1 MDLDK
6 LNILPPWDE
15 EKMSKLG
22 LKKGDEWKNRKYY
35 EAVRALYINWREFF
49 EMVHAFAD
57 NLTDAEED
65 SEDSYEYSNKSL
77 LYQNIMPIGAKIIS
91 IVGID
96 SYVLRMEVA
105 AYIRYNCIEMM
116 EQVATAV
123 MLGYADA
130 KHEVVL
136 EEALEKFQQLF
147 KNWVD
152 TFEQDDYEDEWGLF
166 I

>member
-1 MDLDK
+1 MDLEK
-6 LNILPPWDE
+6 LNILPEWNE
-15 EKMSKLG
+15 EKMSSLNAKE
-22 LKKGDEWKNRKYY
+22 GDEWKHRNYY
-35 EAVRALYINWREFF
+35 EAIKALYINWREFF

-57 NLTDAEED
+57 NLTDDEED
-65 SEDSYEYSNKSL
+65 QEDSYEYSNKSL

-96 SYVLRMEVA
+96 SYTIQMEVA
-105 AYIRYNCIEMM
+105 AYVRYNCIEMM

-136 EEALEKFQQLF
+136 QESLEKFQQLF
-147 KNWVD
+147 KEWVA
-152 TFEQDDYEDEWGLF
+152 TFEKDDYEDEWGLF

>member
-1 MDLDK
+1 MDLNK
-6 LNILPPWDE
+6 LNILPTWDE
-15 EKMSKLG
+15 EKMSRLG
-22 LKKGDEWKNRKYY
+22 LKKGEEWKHKSYY
-35 EAVRALYINWREFF
+35 EAIKALYINWRQFF

-57 NLTDAEED
+57 NITDDEED
-65 SEDSYEYSNKSL
+65 QEDSFEFSNKSL

-105 AYIRYNCIEMM
+105 AYIRFNCIEMM

-136 EEALEKFQQLF
+136 EEGLEEFQKLF
-147 KNWVD
+147 KQWVA
-152 TFEQDDYEDEWGLF
+152 TFEKDDYEDEWGLF
-166 I
+166 V